1 METPPRRAAGRFPS
15 GLAGLSEVS
24 RGAALLG
31 IRGEPL
37 ILASLSPRRRELL
50 RMLQIRYEAVVPE
63 VFEGDRGVDEPA
75 ERYVERLAEAK
86 AQWVPREI
94 HGYAVLAADT
104 VVCLDADVL
113 EKPVD
118 EDHARQLLR
127 RLSGRWHE
135 VYTGVCLRRIGD
147 ERMVVGHECSRV
159 LFSRLSDAEI
169 AGYVTTGEPMDKAG
183 AYGIQGF
190 GGLLIERI
198 EGCYFNVMGLPLARL
213 RRLAHELEDGA

>member
-1 METPPRRAAGRFPS
+1 MSE
-15 GLAGLSEVS
+15 LSQ
-24 RGAALLG
+24 GALLLG

-50 RMLQIRYEAVVPE
+50 RLLAIRHEVMVPE
-63 VFEGDRGVDEPA
+63 VSEGDRGVDEPA
-75 ERYVERLAEAK
+75 ERYVERLAGAK
-86 AQWVPREI
+86 ARWVPREV

-104 VVCLDADVL
+104 VVCLDGMVL

-127 RLSGRWHE
+127 MLSGRWHE
-135 VYTGVCLRRIGD
+135 VFTGVCLRRMGD
-147 ERMVVGHECSRV
+147 GRTVAGYERSRV

-169 AGYVTTGEPMDKAG
+169 GRYVATGEPMDKAG

-190 GGLLIERI
+190 GGLLVQRI